1 MNDKDKNKVKAVH
14 TSEFFYL
21 TSSVFFLTI
30 YVIFNHTTMQRIPPL
45 LRQELE
51 SLGISI
57 KYMHDLNDDKE
68 LENLTD
74 NLKREF
80 LKEINEMKKKGFFV
94 NPGGG

>member
-1 MNDKDKNKVKAVH
+1 M
-14 TSEFFYL
+14 T
-21 TSSVFFLTI
+21 
-30 YVIFNHTTMQRIPPL
+30 FNHTTLQRILPI

-57 KYMHDLNDDKE
+57 KHRGDLNDDKE
-68 LENLTD
+68 LENLAD

-80 LKEINEMKKKGFFV
+80 LKEINEMKKNRLFV